1 MSTKPLT
8 GHECPGDP
16 CTIVIFGASGDLTK
30 RKLLPA
36 LYNLKA
42 LKLLPENFAV
52 IGVAV
57 TDSNDELY
65 RAKIT
70 DDIKQFAT
78 RPVDQAEWDDF
89 AKRSYY
95 ISGDF
100 NSADTFAHL
109 GNKIAEVQK
118 TWNLPGNVLFY
129 LAISP
134 TFFGKVVE
142 QLATAGLTKENP
154 GAWRRII
161 IEKPFGRDLQ
171 SARDLNKQLTT
182 HVDESQIYRIDHYLG
197 KETVQNI
204 MVFRFGNSVY
214 EPIWT

>member
-1 MSTKPLT
+1 MTTKPLT

-30 RKLLPA
+30 RKLMPA

-100 NSADTFAHL
+100 NSADTF
-109 GNKIAEVQK
+109 G
-118 TWNLPGNVLFY
+118 
-129 LAISP
+129 
-134 TFFGKVVE
+134 
-142 QLATAGLTKENP
+142 
-154 GAWRRII
+154 
-161 IEKPFGRDLQ
+161 
-171 SARDLNKQLTT
+171 
-182 HVDESQIYRIDHYLG
+182 
-197 KETVQNI
+197 
-204 MVFRFGNSVY
+204 
-214 EPIWT
+214 